1 MKNRTYITVENF
13 IPLYPNFKNVRKMK
27 KNIEKYEQTASE
39 IISKDNVENE
49 QQDSNNNSELIKKQQ
64 ILIMLPLLIGGF
76 IALLNETILNVAFP
90 NLMSS
95 LGVSLATVQWLGTAY
110 LLIIGILV
118 PVTAFLLKTFTTKK
132 LYLTAMLL
140 FTVGTTLCGISQNF
154 TLLLISRILQG
165 AGTGMLLPI
174 MMDTVMAIYPPEK
187 RGTAMGISMMVVIAA
202 PGIGPAVSGYILK
215 HLDWHW
221 LFFIMLP
228 IAVIASILGFLYLK
242 SYSALTKPRIDIF
255 SIFLSTI
262 GFGGLIFGITSIET
276 LGLWNVETFIP
287 LLCGIIG
294 LFIFSK
300 RQLTLKQPML
310 ELNVFR
316 YPMFLLGTII
326 LFLSFLIPFATNI
339 ILPTYMQNALDI
351 NVFISGLAVL
361 PGSFMMVILI
371 PMGGRFYD
379 KIGAKP
385 IVVAGFIS
393 LIISMFFLTRISNST
408 ALSILIVFHVL
419 MCIGIAL
426 IITPLQ
432 TNSLNQLPK
441 KYMAHGVAILNT
453 SQQIAAA
460 FGSSLFIGLMG
471 ARYVKYLELI
481 EKPTLAQ
488 QHLATIDGATTSFT
502 VALGVVLVGLILSFF
517 IKRQNRITPEN

>member
-1 MKNRTYITVENF
+1 MTKNNIDICEGNF
-13 IPLYPNFKNVRKMK
+13 IK
-27 KNIEKYEQTASE
+27 KANKEAIVKPT
-39 IISKDNVENE
+39 IE
-49 QQDSNNNSELIKKQQ
+49 QQNTPKYTRKQQ

-95 LGVSLATVQWLGTAY
+95 LGVSLGTVQWLGTAY

-118 PVTAFLLKTFTTKK
+118 PVTAFLIKTFSTKK
-132 LYLTAMLL
+132 LYLFAMIF

-165 AGTGMLLPI
+165 VGTGMLLPI
-174 MMDTVMAIYPPEK
+174 MMDTVMAIFPPAK
-187 RGTAMGISMMVVIAA
+187 RGAAMGISMMVVIAA
-202 PGIGPAVSGYILK
+202 PGVGPTLSGYVLK
-215 HLDWHW
+215 YLDWHW

-228 IAVIASILGFLYLK
+228 IAVVASVLGILYLK
-242 SYSALTKPRIDIF
+242 SYSTLTKPKIDIF
-255 SIFLSTI
+255 SILFSTI
-262 GFGGLIFGITSIET
+262 GFGGLIFGLASIET
-276 LGLWNVETFIP
+276 LGLWNVATFIP
-287 LLCGIIG
+287 LLCGLAG

-300 RQLTLKQPML
+300 RQSALQQPML
-310 ELNVFR
+310 ELRVFG

-351 NVFISGLAVL
+351 NVGTAGLAML
-361 PGSFMMVILI
+361 PGSLMMVFVI
-371 PMGGRFYD
+371 PLSGRLFD

-385 IVVAGFIS
+385 IVIAGFIP
-393 LIISMFFLTRISNST
+393 LIVSMFFLTRISNTT
-408 ALSILIVFHVL
+408 ALSTLIAFHIL

-471 ARYVKYLELI
+471 ARYVKYLARI
-481 EKPTLAQ
+481 EKPDLIQ
-488 QHLATIDGATTSFT
+488 RHLATIEGATTSFS
-502 VALGVVLVGLILSFF
+502 VALVVVLTGLLLSFF
-517 IKRQNRITPEN
+517 IKRRQRTAFEN